1 MSADFE
7 TSASRI
13 SKLWL
18 LPLQMGWYLQT
29 VKMFEQNVFILSYS
43 QNIFPSIPSENSFL
57 LPVTNEAGTY
67 DFQQNQRLVYDRFT
81 V

>member
-1 MSADFE
+1 
-7 TSASRI
+7 
-13 SKLWL
+13 
-18 LPLQMGWYLQT
+18 MGWYLQT

-67 DFQQNQRLVYDRFT
+67 DFQQNQRLVYDKFPVWRRDLKEKLLALSFILKIFC
-81 V
+81 